1 VPPVPR
7 TWGPGIAQPCTVQSL
22 TPHPSFPCSLGPL
35 VPQSLSFCQALNR
48 PRARIRLTLTLSFS
62 VTYLPLHFSP
72 NFADHFASLA
82 HNSLMIEEQTSEADG
97 PSATGH
103 WLLATGCALSLP
115 SRSLA
120 LRPRSAVHGPR
131 LPVLPFSCSLAPL
144 LPRSLALPTTDHR
157 SLTTGFPPVLTTNH
171 YTLITAFHAFPTT
184 NQYPRITAFTHPPAF
199 LPHPHP
205 SSPHPLLFCFPF
217 PCSLGPFFPA
227 FNPPPHS
234 FWTPT
239 PHAVL

>member
-1 VPPVPR
+1 
-7 TWGPGIAQPCTVQSL
+7 
-22 TPHPSFPCSLGPL
+22 
-35 VPQSLSFCQALNR
+35 
-48 PRARIRLTLTLSFS
+48 
-62 VTYLPLHFSP
+62 
-72 NFADHFASLA
+72 
-82 HNSLMIEEQTSEADG
+82 MIEEQTSEADG

-239 PHAVL
+239 PHAVLRDCETVKLWSL